1 MCVPFLV
8 WMGYDYGMK
17 LSCTQENLA
26 HALSVVAPIA
36 TKGGTLPILSN
47 VLMEAGEGT
56 LTLSATNLEIGV
68 TAHVRGK
75 VEQEGTFTVLGR
87 LFHDYVNLLPRENV
101 SLALAGEHL
110 TVRSGKAQTKIHGLS
125 AEEFPVIPRI
135 DGKTEL
141 RL

>member
-56 LTLSATNLEIGV
+56 LKLSATNLEIGV

-75 VEQEGTFTVLGR
+75 IEQEGTFTVAGR
-87 LFHDYVNLLPRENV
+87 LFSDYVGLLGSDTV
-101 SLALAGEHL
+101 TLALAGEHL
-110 TVRSGKAQTKIHGLS
+110 EIRSGN
-125 AEEFPVIPRI
+125 
-135 DGKTEL
+135 
-141 RL
+141 